1 MIYAFS
7 NNTSIQKEN
16 QYISFLG
23 KGFGYFLKTIL
34 DLLSFHARMSNAKY
48 NFISPIVFQKMIQ
61 EKISQYIS
69 IILLLFLFF

>member
-7 NNTSIQKEN
+7 NNTLIQKEN

-23 KGFGYFLKTIL
+23 KGFGYFFLNNPFMQGCLMPNIV
-34 DLLSFHARMSNAKY
+34 Y
-48 NFISPIVFQKMIQ
+48 ISPIVFQKMIQ